1 MADEEAAAQELENN
15 NGDQAAA
22 TAVAPVIKPASPT
35 RKPKQL
41 PPYRVLL
48 HNDPVNTFE
57 HVIQAIV
64 QLTPLNVE
72 DAIERTVE
80 AHESGL
86 SLLLVTHKERA
97 ELYAEQFTSLK
108 LNISIE
114 PAEE

>member
-1 MADEEAAAQELENN
+1 MADESTAAQEFENDN
-15 NGDQAAA
+15 HDGA
-22 TAVAPVIKPASPT
+22 TAVAPLIKPSQPI

-41 PPYRVLL
+41 PPYKVLL
-48 HNDPVNTFE
+48 HNDPVNTFD
-57 HVIQAIV
+57 HVIKSIV

-108 LNISIE
+108 LSISIE
-114 PAEE
+114 PDQE